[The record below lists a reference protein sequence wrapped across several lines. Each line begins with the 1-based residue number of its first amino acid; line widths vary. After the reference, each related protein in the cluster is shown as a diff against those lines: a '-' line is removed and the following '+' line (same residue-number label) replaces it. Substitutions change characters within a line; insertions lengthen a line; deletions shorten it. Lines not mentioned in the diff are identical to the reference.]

1 LNSESKYFSSAD
13 TLGRVEGN
21 TEQVATGKI
30 CEDSAESKTQ
40 SMDGNFNHENREIP
54 SVPRTAPEGNLQGRS
69 ANLSEG
75 TADMNADGKSDD
87 FVVPLTRTNKA
98 ATAVAEP
105 AEERKS
111 PKGSVTELSPMSQTL
126 SWIWHQS
133 EQHGKPRLVESL
145 CDSIV

>member
-1 LNSESKYFSSAD
+1 MPILSCQGE
-13 TLGRVEGN
+13 
-21 TEQVATGKI
+21 GKI
-30 CEDSAESKTQ
+30 VNTANGKVS
-40 SMDGNFNHENREIP
+40 DGRGGVIGTCACVDIP
-54 SVPRTAPEGNLQGRS
+54 STRTGRS
-69 ANLSEG
+69 HWYLHRTVANHSDGERSVNVSDG

-133 EQHGKPRLVESL
+133 EQHGKPRLVEPL